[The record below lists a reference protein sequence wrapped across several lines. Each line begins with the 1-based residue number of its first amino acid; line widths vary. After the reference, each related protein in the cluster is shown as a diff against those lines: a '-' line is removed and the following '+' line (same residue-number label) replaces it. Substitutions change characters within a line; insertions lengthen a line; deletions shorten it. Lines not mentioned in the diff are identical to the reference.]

1 MISGEPIPLDKK
13 KQTMQLLQVQLT
25 EINFVMIAEKIGSET
40 LLSQIVQ
47 MVNSASRSR
56 APIQKL
62 ADRIAI
68 FVPIVVAV
76 SIITFFVWAK
86 FGPEPAIVYGFI
98 NAIAVLIIACPC
110 ALGLA
115 TPMSVMVGWVKSP
128 TEC

>member
-25 EINFVMIAEKIGSET
+25 EINLLMIAENWFRNLSLCKWLIQPVAPEHRYKIGRQNSEVFCT
-40 LLSQIVQ
+40 
-47 MVNSASRSR
+47 
-56 APIQKL
+56 
-62 ADRIAI
+62 
-68 FVPIVVAV
+68 IVVAV
-76 SIITFFVWAK
+76 SIITFVWAK

-115 TPMSVMVGWVKSP
+115 TPSMVGG
-128 TEC
+128 